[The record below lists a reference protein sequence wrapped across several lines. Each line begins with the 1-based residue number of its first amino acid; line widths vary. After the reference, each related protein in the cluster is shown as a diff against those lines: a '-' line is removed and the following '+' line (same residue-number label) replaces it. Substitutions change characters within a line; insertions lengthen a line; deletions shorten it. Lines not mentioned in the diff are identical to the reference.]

1 MPLKT
6 STLLILLAVIG
17 KISFA
22 QTASS
27 ATVSPQSAAISS
39 RSTAGVVRFPS
50 QKDLKTFELINYDHY
65 NFYVPPG
72 KRQAFLADLAKTE
85 ALYGD
90 LKFVQAGEQ
99 TYTAEEWIAT
109 QLLADFYG
117 RDLTAGPQ

>member
-1 MPLKT
+1 MPLKA
-6 STLLILLAVIG
+6 STLILILAVIG
-17 KISFA
+17 KVSIA

-27 ATVSPQSAAISS
+27 ATVSPQSAA
-39 RSTAGVVRFPS
+39 GVVRFPS
-50 QKDLKTFELINYDHY
+50 QKDLKTFDLIKYDHY

-72 KRQAFLADLAKTE
+72 KREAFFADLARTE

-117 RDLTAGPQ
+117 RDLTAGPR

>member
-1 MPLKT
+1 MSLKT

-17 KISFA
+17 KVSIA
-22 QTASS
+22 QTAS
-27 ATVSPQSAAISS
+27 SAAISS
-39 RSTAGVVRFPS
+39 RSTAGVVRSPS
-50 QKDLKTFELINYDHY
+50 QKDLKTFELIKYDHF

-72 KRQAFLADLAKTE
+72 KRQAFFADLAKTE

-117 RDLTAGPQ
+117 RDLTAEPQ